1 MPDVVQSSRVKEKQL
16 SWPWRS
22 SPTSTLMDSVGAER
36 FSRPREVLMRYE
48 HSSGTATQG
57 DTEGQGH
64 CRGWLAQRMDNLLY
78 KPGPSARGICD
89 LHLQSRFG
97 I

>member
-1 MPDVVQSSRVKEKQL
+1 
-16 SWPWRS
+16 
-22 SPTSTLMDSVGAER
+22 MDSVGAER
-36 FSRPREVLMRYE
+36 FPRPREVLMRYE

-57 DTEGQGH
+57 DTEGQRH

-78 KPGPSARGICD
+78 KPGSSARGICD

-97 I
+97 IWGAKEKVNKSFQGKKKKK